1 MDIRQ
6 TTTDKQRRRTKMF
19 GIAKVARVLGAHV
32 FFAMV
37 FYSKKVPYWKR
48 HIEIKTFFRISAP
61 LISIFFIPLIVIFG
75 RN

>member
-1 MDIRQ
+1 
-6 TTTDKQRRRTKMF
+6 MF

-37 FYSKKVPYWKR
+37 LYSKKVPYRKR
-48 HIEIKTFFRISAP
+48 HREITIFFRISAP
-61 LISIFFIPLIVIFG
+61 LISIFFIPLIVTFG